1 MLTITI
7 PAKEGFNNNTSEFLT
22 IKKEQKLQLEHSL
35 LSLSKWESKWH
46 KPFLGRDEMS
56 LEEILDYIRC
66 MTLTPNVDQEVYY
79 RLTDDNISEIR
90 KYIND
95 PMTATTIRESND
107 GSGSHEILT
116 SEIIYYDMIAL
127 AIPFECQKWHLN
139 RLITLIK
146 VCNIKNSPQKKMSV
160 SEIYSRNKALN
171 EARKKQL
178 NSKG

>member
-7 PAKEGFNNNTSEFLT
+7 PAKEDFNNDTQEF
-22 IKKEQKLQLEHSL
+22 IVVEKEQKLQLEHSL

-56 LEEILDYIRC
+56 LEEILDYVRC

-95 PMTATTIRESND
+95 TMTATTIREVDD
-107 GSGSHEILT
+107 GSSCREIIT
-116 SEIIYYDMIAL
+116 SEILYYDMISL
-127 AIPFECQKWHLN
+127 NIPFECQKWHLN